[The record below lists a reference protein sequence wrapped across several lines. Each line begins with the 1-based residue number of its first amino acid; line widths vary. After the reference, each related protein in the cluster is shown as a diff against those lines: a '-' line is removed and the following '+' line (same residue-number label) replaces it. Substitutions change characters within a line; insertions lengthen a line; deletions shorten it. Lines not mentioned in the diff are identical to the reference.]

1 MRLRV
6 KPRKRKDEGSG
17 LAAIDRESMRELGV
31 SSGEFVAIEGRD
43 GRAVARVWPGRS
55 EDSGRSI
62 VRIDGHLRQAAGA
75 TVDDA
80 VDVEPVDVEPVD
92 VEPADRVAVALP
104 EGLRVRG
111 DLGSYLR
118 DELADR
124 AVSAGDTVLLAFG
137 FGLLSG
143 HGGRRVPVAVVDTEP
158 SGTVAVG
165 TATTV
170 EVVDRAQN
178 VVLGSP
184 RTRGRTT
191 VRQSASPSR

>member
-43 GRAVARVWPGRS
+43 GRAVAWVWPGRS
-55 EDSGRSI
+55 EDSGRGI

-75 TVDDA
+75 SVDDA
-80 VDVEPVDVEPVD
+80 VDVEPVD

-158 SGTVAVG
+158 SGTVSVG

-170 EVVDRAQN
+170 EVFDRADN